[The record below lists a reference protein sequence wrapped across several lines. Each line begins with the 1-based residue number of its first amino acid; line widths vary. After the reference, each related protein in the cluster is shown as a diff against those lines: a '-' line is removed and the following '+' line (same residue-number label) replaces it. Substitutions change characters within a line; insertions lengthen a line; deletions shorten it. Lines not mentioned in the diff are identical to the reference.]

1 MEDTKKTVLAGNG
14 EKDVPRA
21 VYDGVLTIDVDAQVE
36 SMEEQEEARW
46 HQLLNAHRTRKI
58 LTGQLGGIEKLES
71 GWMVAVTYFNGFR
84 IIIPMNEMMINLQG
98 DGRENADTLNRQVR
112 IANNMLGCDIDFI
125 IKDLDNK
132 SRSVV
137 ASRKD
142 AMLKKRQ
149 TFYIGE
155 DTEKPMLYEGRIVE
169 ARVIAVAPKAVRL
182 EVFGVEVSVRA
193 RDMAWEWMVDA
204 GEKFQVGDLVL
215 VMVNKV
221 EASSVDQIIIEVDA
235 KSPTANINK
244 DNLRKCHKQGKYTG
258 IITEVYKGTYFI
270 RLDIGVNAVAHSC
283 NMSALP
289 GKKDKIGF
297 VVTRINDN
305 YEVAEGIITR
315 PMGTMADSN
324 LRNKRIEAHRA
335 LDAIWKNGY
344 MTKHSTYI
352 WLQNRLNLRE
362 KDTHIG
368 KFSYYLCEQTIRECT
383 DYIKSREEKKKSPD
397 KISVA

>member
-1 MEDTKKTVLAGNG
+1 MKRAALNGLLFLCLLLSFLSAGGKGVFWMEQRRQKINKNRRKYMEDTKKTVLAGNG

-112 IANNMLGCDIDFI
+112 IANNMPGCDIDFI

-169 ARVIAVAPKAVRL
+169 A
-182 EVFGVEVSVRA
+182 
-193 RDMAWEWMVDA
+193 
-204 GEKFQVGDLVL
+204 
-215 VMVNKV
+215 
-221 EASSVDQIIIEVDA
+221 SSVDQIIIEVDA

-244 DNLRKCHKQGKYTG
+244 DNLRKCHKRGKYTG

-315 PMGTMADSN
+315 
-324 LRNKRIEAHRA
+324 LIKRA
-335 LDAIWKNGY
+335 
-344 MTKHSTYI
+344 S
-352 WLQNRLNLRE
+352 
-362 KDTHIG
+362 
-368 KFSYYLCEQTIRECT
+368 
-383 DYIKSREEKKKSPD
+383 
-397 KISVA
+397 

>member
-1 MEDTKKTVLAGNG
+1 MANTKKAIEEVT
-14 EKDVPRA
+14 EKEIPRA
-21 VYDGVLTIDVDAQVE
+21 AYEGVLTIDVDAQVE
-36 SMEEQEEARW
+36 SAQEQEDTRW
-46 HQLLNAHRTRKI
+46 HQLLNAHRTRKV

-71 GWMVAVTYFNGFR
+71 GWMVAVTYYNGFR
-84 IIIPMNEMMINLQG
+84 IIIPMNEMMINLSG

-125 IKDLDNK
+125 IKDLDTK

-155 DTEKPMLYEGRIVE
+155 EGEKPLLYTGRIAE

-193 RDMAWEWMVDA
+193 RDMAWEWMLDA
-204 GEKFQVGDLVL
+204 SEKFQVGDLVQ

-221 EASSVDQIIIEVDA
+221 DGQEPEQISVEVDA
-235 KSPTANINK
+235 KTPTANLNK
-244 DNLRKCHKQGKYTG
+244 DNLRKCHRQGKYTG
-258 IITEVYKGTYFI
+258 VITEVYKGTYFM
-270 RLDIGVNAVAHSC
+270 RLDIGVNAVAYSC
-283 NMSALP
+283 NMPTLP
-289 GKKDKIGF
+289 GKGDKIGI

-315 PMGTMADSN
+315 
-324 LRNKRIEAHRA
+324 LIKRY
-335 LDAIWKNGY
+335 K
-344 MTKHSTYI
+344 
-352 WLQNRLNLRE
+352 
-362 KDTHIG
+362 
-368 KFSYYLCEQTIRECT
+368 
-383 DYIKSREEKKKSPD
+383 
-397 KISVA
+397 

>member
-1 MEDTKKTVLAGNG
+1 MEDTRKTVLAGNG

-58 LTGQLGGIEKLES
+58 LTGQLRGIEKLES

-149 TFYIGE
+149 TFYLGE

-182 EVFGVEVSVRA
+182 EVFPYRILYSFTYHDKVYYHKSRLI
-193 RDMAWEWMVDA
+193 WEKPDL
-204 GEKFQVGDLVL
+204 KKGDLITVY
-215 VMVNKV
+215 VNNLGKSTV
-221 EASSVDQIIIEVDA
+221 YNCNEAV
-235 KSPTANINK
+235 
-244 DNLRKCHKQGKYTG
+244 
-258 IITEVYKGTYFI
+258 
-270 RLDIGVNAVAHSC
+270 
-283 NMSALP
+283 
-289 GKKDKIGF
+289 
-297 VVTRINDN
+297 
-305 YEVAEGIITR
+305 
-315 PMGTMADSN
+315 
-324 LRNKRIEAHRA
+324 
-335 LDAIWKNGY
+335 
-344 MTKHSTYI
+344 
-352 WLQNRLNLRE
+352 
-362 KDTHIG
+362 
-368 KFSYYLCEQTIRECT
+368 
-383 DYIKSREEKKKSPD
+383 
-397 KISVA
+397 